1 MNFSNGVIF
10 GESIVIVAM
19 KVQYTGLKFVDGESL
34 KEKGFIPSW
43 VKSSS
48 FDFGFQ
54 SMFLIWEKCDSNIGV
69 AEAISVARFYP
80 DPDLF

>member
-1 MNFSNGVIF
+1 MQEKIENAHLYS
-10 GESIVIVAM
+10 ESDLHL
-19 KVQYTGLKFVDGESL
+19 TL

-54 SMFLIWEKCDSNIGV
+54 SMFLIRE
-69 AEAISVARFYP
+69 
-80 DPDLF
+80 